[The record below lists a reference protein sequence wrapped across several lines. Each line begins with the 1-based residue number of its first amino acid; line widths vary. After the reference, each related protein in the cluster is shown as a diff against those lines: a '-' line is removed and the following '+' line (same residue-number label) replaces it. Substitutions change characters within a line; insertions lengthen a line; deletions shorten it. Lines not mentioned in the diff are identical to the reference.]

1 MTQAIAEA
9 LKNKRPLALYMKIIR
24 AIVGWYWLGTFGQ
37 IGTEALWKQ
46 KSKQSVKLIAWYLAH
61 WAAKALGLGKQ
72 VFDCVG
78 IDKYARWLEEDGT
91 LDYIKNKGTDLN
103 EAGLSDLNKE
113 LNLPRGPIAT
123 IPEQEGLIVTYTGHM
138 GVYLGNGKVK
148 EARGGAYGVV
158 TTELKERGWTEWF
171 VNPFIDYGG
180 FNMLQRGSKDIY
192 VFIWQSMLMIWNPQ
206 ALPKHGTDQ
215 SFGGETETWTKAFQK
230 AFRLPE
236 NGIVD
241 NKVWQ
246 KMIDVIEAD
255 CGYKDDWEALKKSN
269 ADLQTTYTK
278 AAAELATAK
287 STIKTQAEANQ
298 KLVNDLAAERAKP
311 KVNVVSWKD
320 SSIEDIIKELFAR
333 LTAKSE

>member
-1 MTQAIAEA
+1 
-9 LKNKRPLALYMKIIR
+9 
-24 AIVGWYWLGTFGQ
+24 
-37 IGTEALWKQ
+37 
-46 KSKQSVKLIAWYLAH
+46 
-61 WAAKALGLGKQ
+61 
-72 VFDCVG
+72 
-78 IDKYARWLEEDGT
+78 
-91 LDYIKNKGTDLN
+91 
-103 EAGLSDLNKE
+103 
-113 LNLPRGPIAT
+113 
-123 IPEQEGLIVTYTGHM
+123 
-138 GVYLGNGKVK
+138 
-148 EARGGAYGVV
+148 
-158 TTELKERGWTEWF
+158 
-171 VNPFIDYGG
+171 
-180 FNMLQRGSKDIY
+180 MLQRGSKDIY

-206 ALPKHGTDQ
+206 ALPKHGADQ